1 MSSELEK
8 MERGEWY
15 DANNDAQLL
24 EMRIKAK
31 DLCFDLDHTK
41 PGDVEKRKDI
51 LTQLL
56 GYYPENLEI
65 ISPFMC
71 DYGSRIQLGKN
82 IFINSSCYFMD
93 GGSITMGDYVFVGPY
108 CGFYT
113 ANHPLDYQKRNQGL
127 EIALPIR
134 VGSNV
139 WFGAHVSVMP
149 GVTIGDDCVIGAGS
163 VVTKDIPPHSLAYG
177 NPCRVVKQWDEN
189 QKSF

>member
-31 DLCFDLDHTK
+31 DLCFDLDHTR

-71 DYGSRIQLGKN
+71 DYGSRIQLGEM
-82 IFINSSCYFMD
+82 F
-93 GGSITMGDYVFVGPY
+93 
-108 CGFYT
+108 
-113 ANHPLDYQKRNQGL
+113 LL
-127 EIALPIR
+127 IALVILWM
-134 VGSNV
+134 VE
-139 WFGAHVSVMP
+139 VSQW
-149 GVTIGDDCVIGAGS
+149 VIMF
-163 VVTKDIPPHSLAYG
+163 L
-177 NPCRVVKQWDEN
+177 
-189 QKSF
+189 